1 MARAKPSREEQK
13 AKTRQALLVAAADVI
28 AKHGI
33 EAASLDRIAEHAGLT
48 KGAVYSNF
56 ASKED
61 LIFALSDT
69 LNTTIDVRDVLGGE
83 DPFDEQLAELGRVV
97 ARTAPT
103 ISRTEWRLQL
113 ELLQYGLRNERV
125 RERLVGE
132 AATMLA
138 TEGRWLE
145 EAAHTQGWT
154 LPVTGAELLTLL
166 RALSVGLA
174 LQQALNPSEV
184 PEELFGRG
192 FALLAGN
199 NPASAAAPVSVQ
211 QVPTS

>member
-1 MARAKPSREEQK
+1 MPKGKPSREEQK
-13 AKTRQALLVAAADVI
+13 AKTRQALLAAAADVI

-61 LIFALSDT
+61 LIFALSDIGGT
-69 LNTTIDVRDVLGGE
+69 AIDPHDVLGGD

-103 ISRTEWRLQL
+103 VSRTEWRLQL
-113 ELLQYGLRNERV
+113 ELLQYGIRNERV

-132 AATMLA
+132 EGTMLA
-138 TEGRWLE
+138 EEGRWLE
-145 EAAHTQGWT
+145 DEARTRGWT
-154 LPVTGAELLTLL
+154 LPVPGADLLMLL
-166 RALSVGLA
+166 SALSLGLA
-174 LQQALNPSEV
+174 LKQALNPAAV
-184 PEELFGRG
+184 PEDLFARG
-192 FALLAGN
+192 FALLAGGT
-199 NPASAAAPVSVQ
+199 AVGAAPVSVQ

>member
-1 MARAKPSREEQK
+1 MAKGRPSREEQK
-13 AKTRQALLVAAADVI
+13 AKTRQALLAAAADVI

-61 LIFALSDT
+61 LLFVLSDT
-69 LNTTIDVRDVLGGE
+69 LGTAIDPHDVLGG
-83 DPFDEQLAELGRVV
+83 DAPFDEQLAELGRVV

-103 ISRTEWRLQL
+103 VSRTEWRLQL

-132 AATMLA
+132 ESTMLEEA
-138 TEGRWLE
+138 GPWLE
-145 EAAHTQGWT
+145 EAARAQGWD
-154 LPVTGAELLTLL
+154 LPVTGADLLTLL
-166 RALSVGLA
+166 SALSVGLA
-174 LQQALNPSEV
+174 LKQALNPSAVSED
-184 PEELFGRG
+184 LFARA
-192 FALLAGN
+192 FALLAGG
-199 NPASAAAPVSVQ
+199 AATEGSPVSVQ